1 MDRKNIGLIGVGR
14 IGEVHLRHLVQ
25 SGRVNV
31 KYLVAIEPVHSRI
44 HDLMKQHG
52 LQDVHVITTEE
63 VEKLF
68 NDTT

>member
-1 MDRKNIGLIGVGR
+1 MWQQI
-14 IGEVHLRHLVQ
+14 Q

-31 KYLVAIEPVHSRI
+31 KYLVDIEPVHSRI

-52 LQDVHVITTEE
+52 LQDVQVITTEE

-68 NDTT
+68 NDITCVRSPSTENRMVVL